1 MQNDVKSQRQKE
13 TQQKFCG
20 MICLDLHRLLVLCHK
35 LEANLKARGSSLY
48 HFKETKA
55 NLEANV
61 ANSVN
66 NKLSVNEQYNRDAY
80 NFNFSVIYMT
90 QDL

>member
-1 MQNDVKSQRQKE
+1 MTQKPDSLVRREALPNDDKSQRQKE

-20 MICLDLHRLLVLCHK
+20 MICLELPCLLVLCHK

-55 NLEANV
+55 NLEAIV

-66 NKLSVNEQYNRDAY
+66 NKLSVNEQYKRDA
-80 NFNFSVIYMT
+80 
-90 QDL
+90 